1 MNNALV
7 EKTKE
12 LPHRP
17 GVYIYK
23 NSDDEVIYVGKA
35 KDLKN
40 RVGSYFMEN
49 LDPSSKT
56 FALVSKI
63 DSFSIIEVTSE
74 FEALLLET
82 SLIKKYRP
90 KYNIIMKDD
99 KSYLYIV
106 IRNEKVSY
114 ENDVA
119 VVPKIATER
128 ESNIQKKD
136 KVYGPYPDSSTAKY
150 ILRTLR
156 KIIPFRDCNI
166 TKFNRYKY
174 LGRPCLYG
182 HMGLCSAPCIH
193 KDYLAEYKKGINR
206 IRKIL
211 SGESRKLVQ
220 NFKKEMDKNAKLFN
234 FEEAARYRDL
244 LNRFAYITQGFKTAQ
259 TYLENPYFT
268 DDIANKALDDL
279 SVLIP
284 NLKPPL
290 SRIECYDISN
300 ISGKDA
306 VGSMVVATKGKI
318 DKSQY
323 RRFRIKFKDTP
334 DDFGML
340 SEVLKRRLNR
350 SLNESVKNKWTLPD
364 LIILD
369 GGKGQVSAG
378 LEILKEAN
386 LNLPVVGIAKKFE
399 TVVYIKD
406 GKFQEVI
413 PGKESEGLKLIQR
426 LRDEAHRF
434 AQSYHHKLR
443 LKIISR

>member
-268 DDIANKALDDL
+268 EDIANKAL
-279 SVLIP
+279 
-284 NLKPPL
+284 
-290 SRIECYDISN
+290 E
-300 ISGKDA
+300 
-306 VGSMVVATKGKI
+306 
-318 DKSQY
+318 
-323 RRFRIKFKDTP
+323 
-334 DDFGML
+334 
-340 SEVLKRRLNR
+340 
-350 SLNESVKNKWTLPD
+350 
-364 LIILD
+364 
-369 GGKGQVSAG
+369 
-378 LEILKEAN
+378 
-386 LNLPVVGIAKKFE
+386 
-399 TVVYIKD
+399 
-406 GKFQEVI
+406 
-413 PGKESEGLKLIQR
+413 
-426 LRDEAHRF
+426 
-434 AQSYHHKLR
+434 
-443 LKIISR
+443 